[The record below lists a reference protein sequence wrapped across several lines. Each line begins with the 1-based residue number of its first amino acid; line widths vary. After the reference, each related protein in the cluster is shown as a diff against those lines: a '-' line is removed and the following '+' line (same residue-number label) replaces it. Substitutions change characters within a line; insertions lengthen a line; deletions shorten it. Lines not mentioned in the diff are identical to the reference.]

1 MKTAIHLIDDRTPG
15 GVMRMVSFLTSA
27 PDPTCRHSVL
37 DFPNWRRLHPKPDII
52 VSHLA
57 VNWRNLP
64 AFLAMRARFPSTRLI
79 HVEHSYT
86 QSFTALNVTN
96 RRRFFSLLRT
106 SYSVF
111 DSVICVS
118 EAQANWMRSRNLV
131 ARHALETCNSIVDL
145 APFSTVPPARSRPKR
160 LGLVGRL
167 DRQKG
172 FDVAIKA
179 FRNLNDLELELKI
192 FGSGPEEGYLSH
204 LAKGDARIKFSG
216 FSETP
221 SEIYTQIDAV
231 LMPSR
236 WEAFGLVAAEATAA
250 GRPVLAANVD
260 ALSEPD
266 RKGIVLVPGH
276 GKGIW
281 VKSLKT
287 FCETQFNLAPVCKN
301 KAVADNQSMLNKWR
315 ENLIGTSSLA

>member
-64 AFLAMRARFPSTRLI
+64 ALLAMRAQFPNTRLI

-86 QSFTALNVTN
+86 QSFTALNVAN

-106 SYSVF
+106 SYSIF

-145 APFSTVPPARSRPKR
+145 APFSTVPPAGSRPKR
-160 LGLVGRL
+160 LGLIGRL

-179 FRNLNDLELELKI
+179 FRKLKDPDLELRI
-192 FGSGPEEGYLSH
+192 FGSGPEEQHLLD
-204 LAKGDARIKFSG
+204 LAKGDSRIEFSG
-216 FSETP
+216 FSATP
-221 SEIYTQIDAV
+221 SEIYAQVDAV

-236 WEAFGLVAAEATAA
+236 WEAFGLVATEAVAA

-260 ALSEPD
+260 ALKEPD
-266 RKGIVLVPGH
+266 RQGIVLVSGH
-276 GKGIW
+276 GRGIW
-281 VKSLKT
+281 AKGLKA
-287 FCETQFNLAPVCKN
+287 FCETQFNLSPVCQDE
-301 KAVADNQSMLNKWR
+301 ADDNNLSMLKKWR
-315 ENLIGTSSLA
+315 ENLVGTV